1 MYEITVKGNYL
12 IVTFRTEKETKLRQF
27 PMIKTVYSFNG
38 SDFKI
43 SEGEIMTETVV
54 ITKKD
59 ITIGNVLVDG
69 VVSNS
74 EKLET
79 YLQTNT
85 AKYK

>member
-12 IVTFRTEKETKLRQF
+12 IVTFRTEREIKYRQF
-27 PMIKTVYSFNG
+27 PCIKTVYSFNG

-43 SEGEIMTETVV
+43 SEGEIMNETVV

-59 ITIGNVLVDG
+59 ITSGIVNVDG
-69 VVSNS
+69 VVANS

>member
-12 IVTFRTEKETKLRQF
+12 IVIVRTQTETKLRQF

-38 SDFKI
+38 TDFKI
-43 SEGEIMTETVV
+43 SEGEIMNETVV

-59 ITIGNVLVDG
+59 ITSGIVNVDG
-69 VVSNS
+69 VVANS

-79 YLQTNT
+79 YLQANT